1 MSNLTNNTS
10 DLRSILAAVNALP
23 EAGETPAA
31 PVLQEKSNI
40 TPTKSQQTIT
50 PDSGYDGLSK
60 VVVNKIPDEYVIP
73 SGTKEIA
80 ANGSGID
87 VSSYAKVNV
96 NVPTGGGGGGGGSYD
111 PFLNGTLT
119 SLDSSVTTVVDYCCR
134 GQSKLTSVNL
144 PNVKSIGSNV
154 FYGCGALASIQAPVA
169 TSIGSYCFMNCS
181 SLQEVNFPLVTS
193 LSTGM
198 FQRCTGLK
206 KADLGA
212 VKSTSSTAFQV
223 CSALETVIFRRAD
236 AIVPLANVNIFAS
249 SGVEAGTGY
258 VYVPRA
264 LVDTYKAAT
273 NWSTYANQIRA
284 IEDYPAITGG

>member
-10 DLRSILAAVNALP
+10 ELRDILAAVNELP
-23 EAGETPAA
+23 EAGGT

-60 VVVNKIPDEYVIP
+60 VIVNKIPDAYVIP
-73 SGTKEIA
+73 SGTKEIT

-87 VSSYAKVNV
+87 VANYAKVNV
-96 NVPTGGGGGGGGSYD
+96 NVESSGGGGGDGGCD
-111 PFLNGTLT
+111 AFLNGSLT
-119 SLDSSVTTVVDYCCR
+119 SLDSDVTKIVDYVCR
-134 GQSKLTSVNL
+134 GQSNLTSANL
-144 PNVKSIGSNV
+144 PNVTSIGSNC
-154 FYGCGALASIQAPVA
+154 FYGCSKLASIHAPKV
-169 TSIGSYCFMNCS
+169 TSVGSYTFMNCS
-181 SLQEVNFPLVTS
+181 SLVEVNFPLLTS
-193 LSTGM
+193 LATGT

-206 KADLGA
+206 KADLGS

-223 CSALETVIFRRAD
+223 CSSLETVILRKSD

-264 LVDTYKAAT
+264 LVNTYKAAT

-284 IEDYPAITGG
+284 IEDYPEITGG